1 MKNIEILND
10 YSVGLGSF
18 SIEASKGIAAKGSP
32 KNKTAD
38 NEKPSGGSFDL
49 SQASFDTNLVNRK
62 SSNPSRR
69 YSGGYINNKNSKPAL
84 HYLKKNTHS
93 GNKYE
98 VKLPVIKEKKDKDNF
113 NDLLQMMKV
122 RKRQVGGGFE
132 EKGMGSPRLDRS
144 ERH

>member
-18 SIEASKGIAAKGSP
+18 SIEASKGIVPKGSP

-49 SQASFDTNLVNRK
+49 SQASFDTNQMPRK
-62 SSNPSRR
+62 GSNPSRR
-69 YSGGYINNKNSKPAL
+69 YSGGYSNKNSKPAL

-93 GNKYE
+93 GKQYE
-98 VKLPVIKEKKDKDNF
+98 VKLPIIKEKKDKDNF
-113 NDLLQMMKV
+113 NDLLHMMKV
-122 RKRQVGGGFE
+122 RKRQVGGVYE
-132 EKGMGSPRLDRS
+132 EKGLGSPKVDRPD
-144 ERH
+144 RH